1 MSTDI
6 SGVTDNFF
14 PVAYGGFVDSLAS
27 TASAGATTVALTSL
41 AEYST
46 GDTVVLCVNPGD
58 AVLEAFFTGTVN
70 SNSVE
75 NVKWVGGPGA
85 AASHAAGAPVR
96 DYVSAAGQSMMT
108 KGIKQQHNDDGTHG
122 GITATSVASSG
133 AVSGTTVTG
142 SGAGEFA
149 GVTSTNTTA
158 KFDDQSGNSV
168 DIDPVRRNEGFQGFD
183 FIQTGLNPSSASGLD
198 VTIPAGTYYIGG
210 KRYTYAGGTKTLT
223 ASKDCY
229 LDIDTS
235 GTVTAVEVAN
245 GATSGMTL
253 TANSVRF
260 AKIVTGGA
268 SVSSYNIGTTL
279 STCFDSLGNRIRR
292 VDPFDKLLGYVEI
305 TSDFTTTTVGSDVD
319 VTGLALKYIAPSV
332 SRPVR
337 VVFDAEYI
345 SSSSAANTGLSVK
358 LYDTTASADIRIR
371 TISNVATSYGQQAFT
386 EATYLPAT
394 AATRDVKVR
403 VLQGGAGTF
412 TVKAASANARGYLK
426 IELV

>member
-149 GVTSTNTTA
+149 GVTSTTTTS
-158 KFDDQSGNSV
+158 KYKDQSGNSV
-168 DIDPVRRNEGFQGFD
+168 DVDPMRRNEGFQGYD
-183 FIQTGLNPSSASGLD
+183 FIQTGLNPSSASGLV
-198 VTIPAGTYYIGG
+198 VTIPAGTYYING

-245 GATSGMTL
+245 GATVGMTL
-253 TANSVRF
+253 TANSIRF
-260 AKIVTGGA
+260 SKIVTGGA
-268 SVSSYNIGTTL
+268 SVSSYNNGDALT
-279 STCFDSLGNRIRR
+279 SCFDPLGNRIRR
-292 VDPFDKLLGYVEI
+292 TNPYDKLLGYAEI
-305 TSDFTTTTVGSDVD
+305 TSNATTTSGTFAQV
-319 VTGLALKYIAPSV
+319 
-332 SRPVR
+332 
-337 VVFDAEYI
+337 
-345 SSSSAANTGLSVK
+345 TGLSVPIISPT
-358 LYDTTASADIRIR
+358 LGDILITSWCSELSNSAIGNPALAIYDGTVPSGTQVSQLQIYSSASGAQHGGIGMRRQLRLSAGTSKTYNVGMKTNAGTA
-371 TISNVATSYGQQAFT
+371 TIVAA
-386 EATYLPAT
+386 ATYPAF
-394 AATRDVKVR
+394 VKVEI
-403 VLQGGAGTF
+403 A
-412 TVKAASANARGYLK
+412 
-426 IELV
+426 